1 MHLQAQ
7 RFSRVKIAEIRLYHA
22 DGVREGR
29 AKSNVYASLRN
40 EIDKLR
46 TEYQKDFGSAPT
58 MVDYLHLEL
67 LRTLAHDDD
76 RLLGPEYPGP
86 LF

>member
-7 RFSRVKIAEIRLYHA
+7 RFARVKVAELRLYHA
-22 DGVREGR
+22 EGVREGR
-29 AKSNVYASLRN
+29 AQSDLYGALQG
-40 EIDKLR
+40 EIDRLR
-46 TEYQKDFGSAPT
+46 GEFQKEFGATPT
-58 MVDYLHLEL
+58 MVDYLHLEI

-76 RLLGPEYPGP
+76 RLLGANYPGS